1 MLADLPPPTPLV
13 CTIETVEVEWSH
25 QPVAGI
31 RELKHQQF
39 VLHKGSVP
47 YIEPRTVIDSR
58 ITTRVN
64 RFSSSGV
71 DQDDPSKITYKW
83 SLDAPLGLVELEDAK
98 NSEHTSSNSTVVVS
112 GELTIHNRL
121 NFELNQQ
128 SRLTEANGNRNLNT
142 LQETARGRCRE
153 QV

>member
-1 MLADLPPPTPLV
+1 M
-13 CTIETVEVEWSH
+13 
-25 QPVAGI
+25 
-31 RELKHQQF
+31 
-39 VLHKGSVP
+39 
-47 YIEPRTVIDSR
+47 IDSR
-58 ITTRVN
+58 ITTLVN